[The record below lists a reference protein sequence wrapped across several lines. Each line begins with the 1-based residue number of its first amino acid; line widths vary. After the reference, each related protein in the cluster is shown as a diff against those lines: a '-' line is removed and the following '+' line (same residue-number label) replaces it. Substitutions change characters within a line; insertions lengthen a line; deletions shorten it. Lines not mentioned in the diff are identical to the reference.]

1 MVDIQSQFLSA
12 RNRGVPLLG
21 IITADPASTVS
32 WIHLLVS
39 SDLPI
44 VQWDS
49 ARGLLGVNRSG
60 GSVLMQISGV
70 EDLSSLK
77 NLTQDSVNALD
88 IIQKLPEQSVAIFLN
103 LPSHWHH
110 PEVSQSVWNCRD
122 QFKLDRR
129 TLVILAPDITPPSI
143 LHHDL
148 VVWEE
153 PLPTDDQI
161 GKIAHELYEAGGLVT
176 LDAKTEQRICETVR
190 GLPAFAAE
198 QAIALSLN
206 GKGVKFDVLWHH
218 KKRMIENTPG
228 LTVYSGGET
237 LGDLAGLDQVKKFV
251 AGLFGGPKPPKAII
265 YVEEIEKMFAGAS
278 SDHAGDGGVA
288 KDSLQNILTEMENN
302 DWSGLISVGPPGSG
316 KSLLSKAIGAT
327 YDVPTIAFDLGATRT
342 SLVGES
348 EQAVRACFRVLRA
361 IAGDGAFWVATCNKY
376 ETLPPELKRRFR
388 YGIWYTGLPD
398 HHELQAIWD
407 IQRLRYRID
416 PGDQRPTGVRF
427 SGADVRNV
435 CEIASRLQIS
445 LVEAASYI
453 VPVSVSDPASIIK
466 LEEAANGRF
475 LSASYPGTYDKNRVY
490 GDRPTENVGSPRVR
504 ALRQMEL

>member
-1 MVDIQSQFLSA
+1 MDLTSQFTTA
-12 RNRGVPLLG
+12 RKRGVPLLG
-21 IITADPASTVS
+21 IVTADPSATVS
-32 WIHLLVS
+32 WIHLLVH
-39 SDLPI
+39 SDQPI

-49 ARGLLGVNRSG
+49 ARGLLGVNDAGMNSLVR
-60 GSVLMQISGV
+60 VTGV
-70 EDLSSLK
+70 DDGEDLK
-77 NLTQDSVNALD
+77 NLTMDSVNALG
-88 IIQKLPEQSVAIFLN
+88 IAEKLPGYAVAIFLN

-110 PEVSQSVWNCRD
+110 PEVAQAVWNLRD
-122 QFKLDRR
+122 PFKSNLR
-129 TLVILAPDITPPSI
+129 TLVILAPDITPPAV

-153 PLPTDDQI
+153 PLPSDADIT
-161 GKIAHELYEAGGLVT
+161 KITHELYEAAGFAEP
-176 LDAKTEQRICETVR
+176 DASTDKRVCETVR

-198 QAIALSLN
+198 QAIALSIN
-206 GKGVKFDVLWHH
+206 GKGIKFDVLWHH

-237 LGDLAGLDQVKKFV
+237 FNDLAGLGQIKKLMQ
-251 AGLFGGPKPPKAII
+251 GLFSGLQPPKAII

-342 SLVGES
+342 SLVGAS
-348 EQAVRACFRVLRA
+348 EQAVRACFRVIKA
-361 IAGDGAFWVATCNKY
+361 IAGNGAFWVATCNKY

-398 HHELQAIWD
+398 DNELTSIWD
-407 IQRLRYRID
+407 IQRLRYKID
-416 PGDQRPTGVRF
+416 PGDRRPTGVRY
-427 SGADVRNV
+427 SGADVRNI
-435 CEIASRLQIS
+435 CEIASRLQIK
-445 LVEAASYI
+445 LIEAASYI
-453 VPVSVSDPASIIK
+453 VPVSVSDPQSINK
-466 LEEAANGRF
+466 LEEAAHGRF
-475 LSASYPGTYDKNRVY
+475 LSASYPGVHNKDGATKATA
-490 GDRPTENVGSPRVR
+490 PTALKTGKVR
-504 ALRQMEL
+504 AMGHLGD

>member
-1 MVDIQSQFLSA
+1 MDLQTQFMTA

-21 IITADPASTVS
+21 IITPDPASTVS
-32 WIHLLVS
+32 WIHLLIS
-39 SDLPI
+39 NETPI

-49 ARGLLGVNRSG
+49 ARGLLGVNNAG
-60 GSVLMQISGV
+60 GTELMRVTGSESAMELMGNTI
-70 EDLSSLK
+70 DP
-77 NLTQDSVNALD
+77 VNALG
-88 IIQKLPEQSVAIFLN
+88 IAMKLREQSVAIFMN
-103 LPSHWHH
+103 LPSHWNH
-110 PEVSQSVWNCRD
+110 PEVSQAVWNLRD
-122 QFKLDRR
+122 PFKSDFRS
-129 TLVILAPDITPPSI
+129 LVILGPDITPPPI

-153 PLPTDDQI
+153 PLPTDQDI
-161 GKIAHELYEAGGLVT
+161 VKISHELYEAGALPVP
-176 LDAKTEQRICETVR
+176 DQKTEERICQTVR

-206 GKGVKFDVLWHH
+206 GKGLLWDVLWNH

-237 LGDLAGLDQVKKFV
+237 LDDLAGLDQIKSFV
-251 AGLFGGPKPPKAII
+251 RGLHGGPKPFKAII

-316 KSLLSKAIGAT
+316 KSLLSKAIGASFN
-327 YDVPTIAFDLGATRT
+327 VPTIAFDLGATRQ
-342 SLVGES
+342 SLVGAS
-348 EQAVRACFRVLRA
+348 EQAVRACFRVIKA

-398 HHELQAIWD
+398 EKELGAIWD
-407 IQRLRYRID
+407 LQRVRYQIPQQYPI
-416 PGDQRPTGVRF
+416 PGGVRY
-427 SGADVRNV
+427 SGADVRNI
-435 CEIASRLQIS
+435 CEIASRLSINLAQ
-445 LVEAASYI
+445 AAQYI
-453 VPVSVSDPASIIK
+453 VPVSVSDPGSIAK

-475 LSASYPGTYDKNRVY
+475 LSASYPGVYRNDAKLEPPFQQVKN
-490 GDRPTENVGSPRVR
+490 VR
-504 ALRQMEL
+504 AIGRME